1 MSKFKVFIDGKAGT
15 TGLKIYERL
24 GSRDD
29 IEILLIDEDKRKDV
43 NERAR
48 LINSSDIT
56 FLCLPDDAAREAVS
70 LCTNPEV
77 RIIDASTAHRTASG
91 WDYGFPELSESHREN
106 IRRSKRVANPG
117 CYASGFISLV
127 YPLVKAGVLPEDY
140 PLTCHAVSGYSGGGN
155 KMIAAMEGADKTFEM
170 NSPRQ
175 YALGQKHK
183 HLPEMQAVCG
193 LKYAPMFNPIVDD
206 YYSGMVVS
214 VPLISRCLNKR
225 YTPAEIHQ
233 ILSEH
238 YAGQHFVKVM
248 ELSGEKTLPD
258 GFIAANT
265 LADTNNM
272 QLFVFGND
280 EHILLCSRFD
290 NLGKGASG
298 AAVQCMNI
306 MLGIDEARGLE

>member
-1 MSKFKVFIDGKAGT
+1 MKKKVFIDGKAGT
-15 TGLKIYERL
+15 TGLKIFERL

-29 IEILLIDEDKRKDV
+29 IEILLIDEDKRKD
-43 NERAR
+43 NAERSK
-48 LINSSDIT
+48 LINSSDIV
-56 FLCLPDDAAREAVS
+56 FLCLPDAAAKEAVS

-77 RIIDASTAHRTASG
+77 KIIDASTAHRINPD
-91 WDYGFPELSESHREN
+91 WDYGFPELSEKHREN
-106 IRRSKRVANPG
+106 IRNSKRVANPG

-127 YPLVKAGVLPEDY
+127 YPLVRAGVLPEDY

-155 KMIAAMEGADKTFEM
+155 KMIAAIEGNDKTDEM
-170 NSPRQ
+170 FSPRQ
-175 YALGQKHK
+175 YALGQRHK

-193 LKYAPMFNPIVDD
+193 LKYPPMFNPIVDD
-206 YYSGMVVS
+206 YFSGMVVS
-214 VPLISRCLNKR
+214 VPLISRCLAKK
-225 YTPAEIHQ
+225 YTPADIHG

-248 ELSGEKTLPD
+248 ELGGEKTLPD
-258 GFIAANT
+258 GFLAANT

-280 EHILLCSRFD
+280 EQILLCSRFD

-306 MLGIDEARGLE
+306 MLGIDEATGLD

>member
-1 MSKFKVFIDGKAGT
+1 MKKKVFIDGKAGT
-15 TGLKIYERL
+15 TGLKIFERL

-29 IEILLIDEDKRKDV
+29 IEILLIDEDKRKD
-43 NERAR
+43 NAERSK
-48 LINSSDIT
+48 LINSSDIV
-56 FLCLPDDAAREAVS
+56 FLCLPDAAAKEAVS

-77 RIIDASTAHRTASG
+77 KIIDASTAHRINPD
-91 WDYGFPELSESHREN
+91 WDYGFPELSEKHREN
-106 IRRSKRVANPG
+106 IRNSKRVANPG

-127 YPLVKAGVLPEDY
+127 YPLVRAGVLPEDY

-155 KMIAAMEGADKTFEM
+155 KMITAIEGNDKTGEM
-170 NSPRQ
+170 FSPRQ
-175 YALGQKHK
+175 YALGQRHK

-193 LKYAPMFNPIVDD
+193 LKYPPMFNPIVDD
-206 YYSGMVVS
+206 YFSGMVVS
-214 VPLISRCLNKR
+214 VPLISRCLAKK
-225 YTPAEIHQ
+225 YTPADIHG

-248 ELSGEKTLPD
+248 ELGGEKTLPD
-258 GFIAANT
+258 GFLAANT

-280 EHILLCSRFD
+280 EQILLCSRFD

-306 MLGIDEARGLE
+306 MLGIDEATGLD